1 MVKSK
6 NLHFIVILISLV
18 FTFISCDKDKDEW
31 RSGKITYPATIPVP
45 PSGIVSY
52 TCDIGYEWIKL
63 DGNIKNSSLDDF
75 RYVRGGYIDI
85 YGGPY
90 IHTLTFRLENSN
102 VVLSVDVFDN
112 EGGILRDSEPQV
124 REFLNA
130 IVELIRRNN
139 YARVY
144 VDGNANGQIEI
155 DFHIYLDAYVIY

>member
-18 FTFISCDKDKDEW
+18 FTFISCDEDKDEW

-85 YGGPY
+85 YSGPY
-90 IHTLTFRLENSN
+90 IRTLTFRLENSN
-102 VVLSVDVFDN
+102 VVLPVEVYSDK
-112 EGGILRDSEPQV
+112 GGVLEDSKPQV